1 MGRADLARRAAYQTR
16 TLTAAPANAQ
26 ACAEPPLPR
35 GMVFYSSTQR
45 LVDAIAATLL
55 SRDARVGARL

>member
-16 TLTAAPANAQ
+16 TLTAAPANA
-26 ACAEPPLPR
+26 ALEPPQPR